1 MLDPYEYM
9 KSESIY
15 YIAHII
21 IIYYFLLK
29 SCHHVVK
36 VSVPDYRE
44 RASLFVNV
52 LRMSDFCKIKG
63 D

>member
-9 KSESIY
+9 KSGSIY

-21 IIYYFLLK
+21 FLLK
-29 SCHHVVK
+29 SCYHVVK
-36 VSVPDYRE
+36 GSVPDYRE

-52 LRMSDFCKIKG
+52 SRMSDFYKIKG

>member
-21 IIYYFLLK
+21 FLLK

-36 VSVPDYRE
+36 ESVPDYRE